1 VEYLEGMTGTDQ
13 EDRQTHKHSSFEEP
27 PDRRF
32 CPKCNQIFT
41 GKTIGTSDV
50 RVVRCVNCRGLWIQ
64 TSQLERLISWYR
76 SATPAEQLLAEDFE
90 EKKEQRM
97 LSMDGNFVA
106 GLLGL
111 VFDENPTARFA
122 WVTVTLILANVGI
135 FVWFMLHPEGMDSFM
150 LTPAKLINAP
160 LRNSYTL
167 ITSMFLH
174 ANILHILGNMYFLFI
189 FGDNVEERIGGGAFI
204 TFYLAAGIV
213 ANLLHVFIT
222 SRPEIPALGAS
233 GAISGVMGGYRV
245 LYPEATI
252 RSHFVKYGIPVAF
265 RLPVYLYFA
274 MWFIGLLAMS
284 VAYEARGVA
293 WDAHISGFI
302 FGVACMYLMKRLEA
316 L

>member
-1 VEYLEGMTGTDQ
+1 MTGTEQ
-13 EDRQTHKHSSFEEP
+13 QQTQTHKPSNFQEP
-27 PDRRF
+27 PKSRF

-50 RVVRCVNCRGLWIQ
+50 RVVRCVGCRGLWIQ
-64 TSQLERLISWYR
+64 TSQLDRLVSWYR
-76 SATPAEQLLAEDFE
+76 TATPAEQLLAEDFE
-90 EKKEQRM
+90 EKKDDRM
-97 LSMDGNFVA
+97 VSMDGRFLW

-111 VFDENPTARFA
+111 KFDENPTARFP

-135 FVWFMLHPEGMDSFM
+135 FVWFMLHPEGMDSYM
-150 LTPAKLINAP
+150 LTPTKLIDSP

-174 ANILHILGNMYFLFI
+174 TNILHILANMYFLFI
-189 FGDNVEERIGGGAFI
+189 FSDNVEERIGGGAFI

-245 LYPEATI
+245 LYPEVII
-252 RSHFVKYGIPVAF
+252 RSHYVKYGIPFAV

-274 MWFIGLLAMS
+274 IWFIGQLYMS
-284 VAYEARGVA
+284 VVYESLAVA
-293 WDAHISGFI
+293 WDVHITGFI